1 LVSQKTKSEERALKN
16 YKDSDY
22 ALNKYSAG
30 IVYRF
35 ADGSKATYTLAD
47 FLAEN
52 PGKAE
57 DDFRALKEIS
67 DGIYLNQ
74 VTAEN
79 AQTKKNTSL
88 DKLSGSKRYTPSPED
103 LHISAINAREEAERH
118 EIQTELSRAALD
130 RLTDK
135 QRRRYLLY
143 HADGKTEEQIAEL
156 EGATHQAVSKSLLS
170 ADKKIKKFLPA
181 D

>member
-1 LVSQKTKSEERALKN
+1 MSGKEAPCTHAAALRPSDLVSQKTKSEERVLKN
-16 YKDSDY
+16 YKDSNY

-52 PGKAE
+52 PGKTE

-103 LHISAINAREEAERH
+103 LHISAINAFENFRD
-118 EIQTELSRAALD
+118 SFYY
-130 RLTDK
+130 RLHSFINTS
-135 QRRRYLLY
+135 
-143 HADGKTEEQIAEL
+143 KTLIYCAFPVTVL
-156 EGATHQAVSKSLLS
+156 
-170 ADKKIKKFLPA
+170 
-181 D
+181 